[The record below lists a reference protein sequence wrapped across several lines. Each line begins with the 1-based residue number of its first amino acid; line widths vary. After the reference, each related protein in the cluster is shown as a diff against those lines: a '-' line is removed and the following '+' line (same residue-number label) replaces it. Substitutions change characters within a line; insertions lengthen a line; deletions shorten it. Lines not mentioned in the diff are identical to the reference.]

1 MSMGGNKAV
10 FLDRDGTINIE
21 KHYLYKVSD
30 FEYRDGALEGLKALT
45 DMGYV
50 LVIVTNQSGIAR
62 GYYTVNDYL
71 SLDQWLKNDLAQ
83 RGIYISGSYFCP
95 HLPGGANS
103 IYAKECD
110 CRKPKTALFW
120 RAAREL
126 NIDMDLS
133 FAVGDKERDLSICNE
148 SGVKGI
154 LLAENNS
161 ESEKYVICE
170 DWEHV
175 IEAIKRQGEQQNGK
189 D

>member
-30 FEYRDGALEGLKALT
+30 FEYRDGALEGLKTLT

-95 HLPGGANS
+95 HLSGGANS
-103 IYAKECD
+103 KYAKECD

-133 FAVGDKERDLSICNE
+133 FAVGDKERDLSICDE
-148 SGVKGI
+148 SGVRGI
-154 LLAENNS
+154 LLSENIS
-161 ESEKYVICE
+161 RTEKYVICA

-175 IEAIKRQGEQQNGK
+175 IEAIKKQEEQQDGK